1 MSRSNK
7 ELVRIT
13 DPLPNTPEMRDWC
26 EDLKVHIKRDPN
38 RHAEVRTFRQK
49 QLLQVWA
56 DLPEDY
62 NKWNRNPFKKVVV

>member
-7 ELVRIT
+7 ELTRIT
-13 DPLPNTPEMRDWC
+13 DPLPNTHEMREWC
-26 EDLKVHIKRDPN
+26 EDLKAQIKRDRN

-56 DLPEDY
+56 DLPKGY
-62 NKWNRNPFKKVVV
+62 NEHGRNPYKKIVV